1 MKPRRIAILG
11 STGSI
16 GLSTERVLVKH
27 PGAFE
32 VHALGAYRNYEILER
47 QYRLFRPPY
56 LCLIDPQAAQ
66 TLRERLKNE
75 PVEVLTGQDEMVR
88 LAGLDKVD
96 IVLNAVVGAAGL
108 AVSLEGV
115 KAGKMLALANKE
127 SLVAGG
133 PLFPPICERTGARIL
148 PIDSEHSAVW
158 QALTAGKQ
166 GEIRRII
173 LTASGGPFRSLPL
186 EEFKNITVEQALSHP
201 TWKMGRK
208 VTVDSATMAN
218 KGLEVIEAVSLFE
231 MPAERISIV
240 IHPQSIVHSM
250 VEYRDS
256 STIAQLS
263 RPDMALPITYALF
276 WPDRTE
282 SDFGRINWNELSVLT
297 FEEPDYR
304 RFPLIPLAYRVAEAG
319 GTAPAVFN
327 AANEVAV
334 EAFLKGAIGFS
345 EIVDIV
351 QGTVESVENTT
362 DPDLQA
368 ILRADKL
375 ARESAT
381 RKVEQSA

>member
-1 MKPRRIAILG
+1 MMPRRIAILG

-16 GLSTERVLVKH
+16 GLSTEKVLLAH

-32 VHALGAYRNYEILER
+32 VRVLGAFSNHEILER
-47 QYRLFRPPY
+47 QYRQFHPHY
-56 LCLIDPQAAQ
+56 LCLIDPQAAE
-66 TLRERLKNE
+66 TLRAHLKGE
-75 PVEVLTGQDEMVR
+75 PVEVLSGQEEMVR
-88 LAGLDKVD
+88 LAGLHEVD

-108 AVSLEGV
+108 MVSLEAV
-115 KAGKMLALANKE
+115 KAGKQLALANKE

-133 PLFPPICERTGARIL
+133 SLFPPICEKTGARIL

-158 QALTAGKQ
+158 QALAAGKPE
-166 GEIRRII
+166 EIRRII
-173 LTASGGPFRSLPL
+173 LTASGGPFKDLPL
-186 EEFKNITVEQALSHP
+186 DEFKNVTVEQALSHP
-201 TWKMGRK
+201 TWKMGK
-208 VTVDSATMAN
+208 KITIDSATMAN

-231 MPAERISIV
+231 MPAERITVV
-240 IHPQSIVHSM
+240 IHPQSIIHSM
-250 VEYRDS
+250 VEYCDS
-256 STIAQLS
+256 SVIAQLS

-282 SDFGRINWNELSVLT
+282 SDFGRINWNEMPELT

-304 RFPLIPLAYRVAEAG
+304 RFPLVRLAYLVAEAG

-334 EAFLKGAIGFS
+334 EAFLKGAIGFT

-351 QGTVESVENTT
+351 QGAVESVENTA
-362 DPDLQA
+362 DPDLEA
-368 ILRADKL
+368 ILRADQQ

-381 RKVEQSA
+381 RKVEQST